1 MSFKLFPKELL
12 TFGTFIPILLWTF
25 LPTMGF
31 SQEMGDLPDQVT
43 ENAAV
48 ESTERWEEYEE
59 NEAFSGKL
67 ADLRLH
73 PVRIN
78 QADKEE
84 LERLFMLNEFQIL
97 AILDYRKTYGSF
109 TSPYELA
116 NIPGFSTD
124 LARQVSAFVIIE
136 PDKWDVPSLKESFRQ
151 GKHTLILRWQE
162 PMQKQDGYRDGFY
175 QGSPLKFYLR
185 YAYRYNTS
193 FSAGY
198 TMEKDPGEPF
208 PYYPGRSLADFTS
221 AYIRTD
227 QNGVLRRFVAGD
239 YQLAFGQGLVMWNS
253 YAPGKGTGLIDF
265 RRRAEGICRF
275 SSSEENRFFRGAAG
289 TLGFG
294 TTQFTFFFSGKPVD
308 ANVTRF
314 DSHSNQV
321 LEFSSLLTTG
331 YHAAPDEIRDR
342 KSVHQTVMGMNAT
355 TSFSDIHIGT
365 TWVRY
370 RFDGFWNPYPE
381 PYRLYAFRGRENTVG
396 GMDWQYQHGDFLLF
410 GEWAMTSSKAAAWN
424 AGFLLKPDP
433 AVLASAGI
441 RKYASAFNNL
451 FAKPFG
457 ETYNGTNEQGIYC
470 GLDLQLP
477 GHFSMKGYID
487 VFAFPWLKYDVD
499 APSEG
504 SEKMLQ
510 VSWNPE
516 KILSMYL
523 RFTSEMKEKNGA
535 CDNYGGKS
543 LNRRNSRNIRYYAE
557 INPSEG
563 WSFRTRIHAGMFAN
577 GNGNTGIS
585 TMLAEDVLWNLPGR
599 KVRITMRYALF
610 DIPDYESRLYTYEND
625 VPMVYSVPSFYGK
638 GTRVYLIGLFRPV
651 RWLEAGIKVATTS
664 YSNRYEMGSGEN
676 RIAGNRKTDVGFQL
690 RLSF

>member
-1 MSFKLFPKELL
+1 MFFKMYSIRLLCFRICVAIFIWLFSPVI
-12 TFGTFIPILLWTF
+12 GS
-25 LPTMGF
+25 
-31 SQEMGDLPDQVT
+31 SQEINDVPDETT

-48 ESTERWEEYEE
+48 ESTERWEEFEE
-59 NEAFSGKL
+59 NEAFAGKL

-84 LERLFMLNEFQIL
+84 LERLFMLNEFQVL

-109 TSPYELA
+109 SSAYELA
-116 NIPGFSTD
+116 NVPGFSTD
-124 LARQVSAFVIIE
+124 LARQVSGFVIIE
-136 PDKWDVPSLKESFRQ
+136 PDKWEVPSVKEAFMQ
-151 GKHTLILRWQE
+151 GKHTLILRLQE
-162 PMQKQDGYRDGFY
+162 PMQKQAGYRDGYY

-208 PYYPGRSLADFTS
+208 PYFPAGSLADFTS

-227 QNGVLRRFVAGD
+227 QNGILRRFVAGD

-253 YAPGKGTGLIDF
+253 YATGKGSGLIDF

-275 SSSEENRFFRGAAG
+275 SSAEENRFFRGAAG
-289 TLGFG
+289 TLGLG
-294 TTQFTFFFSGKPVD
+294 NTQFSFFFSSKPVD

-314 DSHSNQV
+314 DSYSNQV

-331 YHAAPDEIRDR
+331 YHAAPDEIRNR
-342 KSVHQTVMGMNAT
+342 KSVDQTVIGMNAT
-355 TSFSDIHIGT
+355 AAFSDFRIGT
-365 TWVRY
+365 TWVHY
-370 RFDGFWNPYPE
+370 SFDGFWRPYPE
-381 PYRLYAFRGRENTVG
+381 PYRLYVFRGRENTVG
-396 GMDWQYQHGDFLLF
+396 GIDWQFQRGDFFLF
-410 GEWAMTSSKAAAWN
+410 GEWAMTSNKAAAWN

-433 AVLASAGI
+433 AVMASAGI
-441 RKYASAFNNL
+441 RKYAPAFNNL
-451 FAKPFG
+451 FARPFG
-457 ETYNGTNEQGIYC
+457 ETYNGSNEEGIYC
-470 GLDLQLP
+470 GLEL
-477 GHFSMKGYID
+477 HIFRNIIIKGYID
-487 VFAFPWLKYDVD
+487 VFAFPWLKYEVD

-516 KILSMYL
+516 KMLSMSL
-523 RFTSEMKEKNGA
+523 RFSVESKEKNGISDKNGLIA
-535 CDNYGGKS
+535 LSTYNT
-543 LNRRNSRNIRYYAE
+543 RNVRYYLE
-557 INPSEG
+557 LNPSEE
-563 WSFRTRIHAGMFAN
+563 WSFRTRMYAGMFQKSNSNAK
-577 GNGNTGIS
+577 IS
-585 TMLAEDVLWNLPGR
+585 TMLAEDVLWNLTGR

-610 DIPDYESRLYTYEND
+610 DIPDYESRLYAYEND

-638 GTRVYLIGLFRPV
+638 GTRIYILGLFRPV
-651 RWLEAGIKVATTS
+651 RWLEAGIKIAGTS
-664 YSNRYEMGSGEN
+664 YLNRYEMGSGET
-676 RIAGNRKTDVGFQL
+676 RIGGNRKTDLGFQL